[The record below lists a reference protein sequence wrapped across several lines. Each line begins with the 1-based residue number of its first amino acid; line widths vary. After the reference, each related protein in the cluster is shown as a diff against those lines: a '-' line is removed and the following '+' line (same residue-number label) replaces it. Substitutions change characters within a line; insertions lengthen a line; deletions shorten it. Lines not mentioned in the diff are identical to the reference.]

1 MRISNIVLTIFT
13 LAFSFSRCKPPEDNS
28 NNSSVKT
35 ERKRIKPASE
45 GYHFEKTKEWLKQS
59 PSQKEQNIV
68 QSVNRTDKSNI
79 TRMDSVIVP
88 NDINGDIEFY
98 LPFPVN
104 VPFIKDI
111 NKIIFF
117 SYATQSFAA
126 YETGELVY
134 AGQTNMGRQAD
145 PTPTGLFYTN
155 WKAEQTTSTFND
167 EWDLKWNFNIEN
179 KLGVGFHQYELPGY
193 PASHSC
199 LRLTEKDA
207 RYLYDWA
214 DQWILYNQ
222 DSVKAKG
229 TPVIVFGTY
238 AFDSA
243 KSWLQLVN
251 NPHILDIPVATIVQ
265 QAEPYMKDMMLQQ
278 QRRAKAAV
286 KE

>member
-13 LAFSFSRCKPPEDNS
+13 LAFSFSRCKPPADNS

-59 PSQKEQNIV
+59 PSEKEQNIV

-265 QAEPYMKDMMLQQ
+265 LAEPYMKDMMLQQ
-278 QRRAKAAV
+278 QRRAKVAV